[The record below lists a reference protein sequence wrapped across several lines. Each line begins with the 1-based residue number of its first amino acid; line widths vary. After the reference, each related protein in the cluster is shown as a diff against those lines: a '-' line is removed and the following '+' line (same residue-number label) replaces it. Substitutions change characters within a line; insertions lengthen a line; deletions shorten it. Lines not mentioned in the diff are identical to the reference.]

1 MIYILEN
8 TWEVGVEVLALLHVD
23 SGGSVA
29 VAVQQVVDVVLAT
42 MSGEH
47 HFEKRERKKIYHDN
61 CKHHQGERKKSSLT
75 CLFESR
81 ILRQYD
87 SCKHNQNRKETYLTN
102 GHLLFKVLEAKN

>member
-1 MIYILEN
+1 MGVLRKKLLKCFLRVIYILEN

-47 HFEKRERKKIYHDN
+47 HFEKRERKIFIMTIANTIRAK
-61 CKHHQGERKKSSLT
+61 ERKAHSPA
-75 CLFESR
+75 
-81 ILRQYD
+81 
-87 SCKHNQNRKETYLTN
+87 YLKIGSYGNMIVVNTIKT
-102 GHLLFKVLEAKN
+102 GKRHT